1 MDLVADNLGYDVWE
15 IEDIPKTASII
26 WILGKSY
33 KYEELEQIRD
43 KINSILWV
51 TYRKGFPPLGTSS
64 YQQYT
69 SDKGRKCVKIV
80 LIDDSSILL
89 LTKINLLG
97 FGCMIRCGQ
106 MLLAEA
112 LKRVHLSRD
121 WIWTRDTQDEAYMKI
136 VNCFEDS
143 RAAPFGIHQISSM
156 GQDSG
161 KKISDWFSPNE
172 ISQVLK

>member
-1 MDLVADNLGYDVWE
+1 MDLVSDNLGYVDVWE

-69 SDKGRKCVKIV
+69 SDKGRKSV
-80 LIDDSSILL
+80 
-89 LTKINLLG
+89 
-97 FGCMIRCGQ
+97 
-106 MLLAEA
+106 
-112 LKRVHLSRD
+112 
-121 WIWTRDTQDEAYMKI
+121 
-136 VNCFEDS
+136 
-143 RAAPFGIHQISSM
+143 
-156 GQDSG
+156 
-161 KKISDWFSPNE
+161 
-172 ISQVLK
+172 

>member
-1 MDLVADNLGYDVWE
+1 
-15 IEDIPKTASII
+15 
-26 WILGKSY
+26 
-33 KYEELEQIRD
+33 
-43 KINSILWV
+43 
-51 TYRKGFPPLGTSS
+51 
-64 YQQYT
+64 
-69 SDKGRKCVKIV
+69 
-80 LIDDSSILL
+80 
-89 LTKINLLG
+89 
-97 FGCMIRCGQ
+97 MIRCGQ

-143 RAAPFGIHQISSM
+143 RVAPFGIHQISSM